1 MIDCDSEIYN
11 AMFRGMGAM
20 DEASCRGFIEVLGA
34 ECEKFETCA
43 DCALW
48 ASERLSA
55 LVESE
60 ER

>member
-11 AMFRGMGAM
+11 AIFRGLGVM
-20 DEASCRGFIEVLGA
+20 DEASCRGFIEILGA